1 MATKEKKIDEYIH
14 KAQPF
19 AQPIL
24 THLRELVHKAC
35 PEVEEKV
42 KWGMPFFDYKGPM
55 CHMASFKQ
63 HAVFGFWKA
72 ALMKDKDLM
81 EMAKSEVAMGHLGK
95 LTSLKDLPSNKQLT
109 AYIKEAMQLNEEGVK
124 LPPKKKSAAAPVEV
138 PAELTAAL
146 KRNKTAKATFDAFSN
161 SHRKEYIQWITEAKT
176 EATREKRLEQA
187 IEMMAEGKSRN
198 WKYEKK

>member
-1 MATKEKKIDEYIH
+1 MASKEKKIDDYIK

-19 AQPIL
+19 AQAIL

-35 PEVEEKV
+35 PDVEEKV

-72 ALMKDKDLM
+72 ALMKDKELM

-95 LTSLKDLPSNKQLT
+95 ITSLKDLPSNKQLT
-109 AYIKEAMQLNEEGVK
+109 AYIKEAMKLNEQGIK
-124 LPPKKKSAAAPVEV
+124 LPPKPKSAAASVET

-146 KRNKTAKATFDAFSN
+146 KRNRSAKETFDSFSN
-161 SHRKEYIQWITEAKT
+161 SHKKEYIEWITEAKT

-198 WKYEKK
+198 WKYQKK